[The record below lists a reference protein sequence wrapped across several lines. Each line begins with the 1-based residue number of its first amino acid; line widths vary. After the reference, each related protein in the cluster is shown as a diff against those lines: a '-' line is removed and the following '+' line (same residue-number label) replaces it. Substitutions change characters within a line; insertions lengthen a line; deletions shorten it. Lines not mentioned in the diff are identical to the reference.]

1 MKEMSILCQNKTA
14 SFLNEAVLFLG
25 PKPGGRSGA
34 KLGGQY
40 IYEKG
45 GCNYPKSSGA
55 FQSRFS
61 RASFWGGGI
70 SFSYINP
77 TEPDYSLQKKR

>member
-1 MKEMSILCQNKTA
+1 MKEMSILCQNKPA

-25 PKPGGRSGA
+25 PRPGGRSGA

-45 GCNYPKSSGA
+45 GCINPESSGA

-61 RASFWGGGI
+61 RASFWGRN
-70 SFSYINP
+70 FFLVY
-77 TEPDYSLQKKR
+77 